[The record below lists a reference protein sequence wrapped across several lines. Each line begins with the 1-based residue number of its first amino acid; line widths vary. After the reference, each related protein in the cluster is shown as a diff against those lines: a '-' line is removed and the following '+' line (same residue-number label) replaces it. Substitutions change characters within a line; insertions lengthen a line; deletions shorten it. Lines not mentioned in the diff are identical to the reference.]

1 MRSQLALLLF
11 LVAGS
16 ASAQER
22 TIEFRIKSEHL
33 DQERSIWISLP
44 KYYAEN
50 KYQCHT
56 LYLLDADQIQSSQ
69 TIKSIRNQLFEN
81 GGYIQP
87 LIIVGIT
94 QINRS
99 RELSPY
105 GKTGAKFLRYINEEV
120 IPLIDSTFNTIPDR
134 IIAGHSLGGYFAL
147 HTWMAS
153 IKFNSCFAFSPA
165 IYYKEN
171 RITADLGDYLN
182 REHPKGILYI
192 NNGTESITELRI
204 KKYISD
210 LTKTFHSN
218 ASDSLFFKYKEY
230 EGYGHNFTPIVGTT
244 DGLLFHFSKWNF
256 DENTIS
262 KLRSKELE
270 R

>member
-153 IKFNSCFAFSPA
+153 IKMRPLRKVENYTDLLNFSNLVNLNSL
-165 IYYKEN
+165 IIK
-171 RITADLGDYLN
+171 
-182 REHPKGILYI
+182 
-192 NNGTESITELRI
+192 RI
-204 KKYISD
+204 KFIK
-210 LTKTFHSN
+210 
-218 ASDSLFFKYKEY
+218 SLRFSKLGFSEWPQ
-230 EGYGHNFTPIVGTT
+230 NLIRALLLV
-244 DGLLFHFSKWNF
+244 LLFIIRRTGSLLIWA
-256 DENTIS
+256 II
-262 KLRSKELE
+262 
-270 R
+270 